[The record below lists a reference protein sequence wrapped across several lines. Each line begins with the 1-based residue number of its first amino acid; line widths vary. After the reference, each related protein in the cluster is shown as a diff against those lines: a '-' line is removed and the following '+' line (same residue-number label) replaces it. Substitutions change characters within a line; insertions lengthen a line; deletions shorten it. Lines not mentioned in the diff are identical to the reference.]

1 MTDKV
6 RNGVGEEVGY
16 RDVPQLLR
24 YEPGR
29 RLTFPAS
36 SMNGNNDM
44 IRVQKKINI

>member
-6 RNGVGEEVGY
+6 RNGMGEEVGY
-16 RDVPQLLR
+16 RDAPQLLR
-24 YEPGR
+24 YEPG

-44 IRVQKKINI
+44 IRVQKKNK